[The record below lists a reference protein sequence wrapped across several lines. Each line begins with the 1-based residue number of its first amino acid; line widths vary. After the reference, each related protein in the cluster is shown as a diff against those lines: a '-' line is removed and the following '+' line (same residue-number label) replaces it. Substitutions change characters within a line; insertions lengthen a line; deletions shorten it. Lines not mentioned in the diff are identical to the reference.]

1 MSGWKT
7 GSVVISISVQLGL
20 ARLSL
25 AKTDFEKLLSYC
37 NFCLWKGYFEKNF
50 GGEILN
56 KTLVENIQLGNTL
69 DFNQSFR
76 FSPPLPNG
84 DRLQRRRSCQNL
96 LGQYDL
102 REGGSQKSLMLY
114 QDCVHQVKLTK
125 RVKFCL
131 FYTSPV
137 VVVGGGGF
145 CDFIANLSP
154 AKLGLRLSL
163 AIWLIEDWRV
173 KRVKMCKTLKYDWS
187 PLHHPH
193 PPPLYWTALKVFIGF
208 TKCRPFQ
215 TILFLDK

>member
-1 MSGWKT
+1 MKKFFWGGNSK
-7 GSVVISISVQLGL
+7 Q
-20 ARLSL
+20 
-25 AKTDFEKLLSYC
+25 DFSR
-37 NFCLWKGYFEKNF
+37 KN
-50 GGEILN
+50 I
-56 KTLVENIQLGNTL
+56 KLGNTL

-131 FYTSPV
+131 FYTSSVV

-163 AIWLIEDWRV
+163 AI
-173 KRVKMCKTLKYDWS
+173 
-187 PLHHPH
+187 
-193 PPPLYWTALKVFIGF
+193 
-208 TKCRPFQ
+208 
-215 TILFLDK
+215 

>member
-1 MSGWKT
+1 M
-7 GSVVISISVQLGL
+7 
-20 ARLSL
+20 LS
-25 AKTDFEKLLSYC
+25 EILSYGLYTKKILISNATFSYKIFLEC
-37 NFCLWKGYFEKNF
+37 ILVIKIDMLAHSKQDFSGKN
-50 GGEILN
+50 I
-56 KTLVENIQLGNTL
+56 KLGNTL

-125 RVKFCL
+125 RVKFC
-131 FYTSPV
+131 
-137 VVVGGGGF
+137 GGF

-163 AIWLIEDWRV
+163 AI
-173 KRVKMCKTLKYDWS
+173 
-187 PLHHPH
+187 
-193 PPPLYWTALKVFIGF
+193 
-208 TKCRPFQ
+208 
-215 TILFLDK
+215 

>member
-1 MSGWKT
+1 M
-7 GSVVISISVQLGL
+7 
-20 ARLSL
+20 
-25 AKTDFEKLLSYC
+25 
-37 NFCLWKGYFEKNF
+37 KNF
-50 GGEILN
+50 FLWGGILN

-69 DFNQSFR
+69 DFNQSFW

-137 VVVGGGGF
+137 VVIVVVGGF

-163 AIWLIEDWRV
+163 AI
-173 KRVKMCKTLKYDWS
+173 
-187 PLHHPH
+187 
-193 PPPLYWTALKVFIGF
+193 
-208 TKCRPFQ
+208 
-215 TILFLDK
+215 